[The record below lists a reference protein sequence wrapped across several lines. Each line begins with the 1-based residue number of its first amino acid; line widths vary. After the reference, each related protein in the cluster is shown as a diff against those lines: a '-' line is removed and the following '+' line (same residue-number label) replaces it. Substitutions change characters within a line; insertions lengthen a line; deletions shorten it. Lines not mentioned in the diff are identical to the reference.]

1 MRGNHS
7 TTSLRHD
14 TERVWSQA
22 NLPVFNKFEPVF
34 NKFEPVF
41 KKFE

>member
-1 MRGNHS
+1 MRGSHS
-7 TTSLRHD
+7 TASLRHD
-14 TERVWSQA
+14 TQHVWSQA
-22 NLPVFNKFEPVF
+22 NLPVS